1 MMSHLPTSIPNSE
14 AHGRKSQSGYSMRH
28 SAATTT
34 AQFMSERKTAALW
47 LSCRFELNCL
57 TNRRAS
63 QPNDQQLLRI

>member
-1 MMSHLPTSIPNSE
+1 
-14 AHGRKSQSGYSMRH
+14 MRH